1 MSKLLLT
8 FYSIFFYI
16 STIYANIHI
25 DISHGID
32 IPTPIGISS
41 FKWKDKNINIE
52 AEDIANVIACD
63 LQNSGKFSSTIISEK
78 NKKYSDFFVQKN
90 FNIPNIVHELNINTL
105 LIGKISLNKKNEYL
119 ISYKLLDLVNTPG
132 KILLNSYRT
141 AQIQSFRKVAHDISN
156 EIFKKLTGIPGVFH
170 TRIAYI
176 MHNKKNKYPYQL
188 CTSDYDG
195 YNQKIIHQSHTPL
208 MSPAWSPDEK
218 NIAYVTFEHGN
229 SAIKIKNIQDGS
241 IKYVASFPYHNGAPS
256 FSPDGEKLAFVLSK
270 TGSLNL
276 YIMFLKSGL
285 IKQITNNNNNNTEPS
300 WFPDNYSLAYTSDQ
314 NGSPQIYKINIQNG
328 KSYRLSWE
336 GSKNQNSEVSSD
348 GSFLAM
354 VNSERKEQHIALLNL
369 KLESMNVLTK
379 TFLDEAP
386 SISPNNTMIIY
397 KTSYGSNSLIELI
410 STNGRF
416 KKTILKIDGQ
426 IKFPRW
432 SQKI

>member
-1 MSKLLLT
+1 MNKLLLI
-8 FYSIFFYI
+8 FYSIFFCNSI
-16 STIYANIHI
+16 LYANIHI
-25 DISHGID
+25 DINRGID
-32 IPTPIGISS
+32 ISTPIGISS
-41 FKWKDKNINIE
+41 FKWIDNHLNNE
-52 AEDIANVIACD
+52 FEDIAKVIACD
-63 LQNSGKFSSTIISEK
+63 LQNSGKFSSIIISEK
-78 NKKYSDFFVQKN
+78 SKKYSQLFIQKN
-90 FNIPNIVHELNINTL
+90 FNFPSIAHELNINTI

-119 ISYKLLDLVNTPG
+119 ISYKLIDLVNIPG
-132 KILLNSYRT
+132 KVLLNSYRT

-170 TRIAYI
+170 THIAYI
-176 MHNKKNKYPYQL
+176 MHNIKNEYPYQL
-188 CTSDYDG
+188 CIADYDG
-195 YNQKIIHQSHTPL
+195 YNQKIIHQSRMPL

-218 NIAYVTFEHGN
+218 DIAYVTFEHGN
-229 SAIKIKNIQDGS
+229 SAIKIKNIQNRS
-241 IKYVASFPYHNGAPS
+241 IKYIASFPYHNGAPA

-276 YIMFLKSGL
+276 YVMFLKSGL
-285 IKQITNNNNNNTEPS
+285 IKQITNNHNNNTEPS

-328 KSYRLSWE
+328 KSHRLSWE
-336 GSKNQNSEVSSD
+336 GSKNQNSEVSAD

-354 VNSERKEQHIALLNL
+354 VNSEKKEQHIALLNL
-369 KLESMNVLTK
+369 KLENMHILTK